1 MYRNYLTIAL
11 RNILKSKVHSFI
23 NVFGLAFGIACVFLI
38 ALYVQGELSY
48 DRFHQDPENLYRLT
62 WEDNN
67 PQTRTPHPMAQALK
81 NDFPEV
87 ESAVSLTPLYAAGL
101 TKETHSFRNP
111 KSDVRYD
118 EKNILA
124 VDTTFFDVFS
134 FELLKGDRET
144 ALKQVNGVL
153 LSESMAKKYFPGEEP
168 VGRHLAVDAEDYLVE
183 VVGVFKDVPKNSH
196 FHFDFLVSY
205 LREKSFDALDPFYSW
220 ADFGHYNYV
229 RLREGADAKALEA
242 KLMPWIGKYIDG
254 SDEQYASLIEKGYGF
269 RLQPVTDIHLK
280 SKLRWELEANGNI
293 EYVYILLAAALLT
306 LIIACVNF
314 MNLTTAKSAERAK
327 EIGVRKSLGA
337 GQRQLSF
344 QFLSESIIMAFISI
358 GMAILI
364 MELTLPLFSYYT
376 GLAFE
381 IKYAEHGLILLLMG
395 SVIGIISG
403 LYPSVY
409 LSAIRAHLVLKGKM
423 LQTPRGSGLRKGLI
437 VFQFFMSMIL
447 VSSAIIIYSQLDYLS
462 SKDLGFGK
470 EAVLVIPVKNEAGLP
485 RFEALQHSL
494 KRINGILSVSA
505 SSNIPGGQFNQHH
518 IASLE
523 SPDDNV
529 STAEVFVDY
538 DFFGTLD
545 IPLAEG
551 RTFLRG
557 NRADSANTYILNE
570 TAARQLNITQPVAGK
585 EIWWKQR
592 EKNMQLRGDVVG
604 VVKDF
609 HFQSLHEP
617 IRPLIFILTHERF
630 NHIIIKLETTNF
642 SDKLAAIEKA
652 YKEFEPVYGF
662 EFSFLEDQLNAQY
675 ASERR
680 TVTILT
686 IFTVIA
692 ILIASFGLFGIAL
705 LTFQQK
711 VKEFSVRK
719 VLGAT
724 LPNLLVL
731 LVGDFTKLILLA
743 VLLATPVAWWI
754 MRDWLKNFSYQI
766 NIDPLIF
773 IIAGLALILI
783 AWITL
788 SYFTVKASR
797 LNPAETLKNE

>member
-409 LSAIRAHLVLKGKM
+409 LSAIRPHLVLKGKM
-423 LQTPRGSGLRKGLI
+423 LQTPGGAGLRKGLI